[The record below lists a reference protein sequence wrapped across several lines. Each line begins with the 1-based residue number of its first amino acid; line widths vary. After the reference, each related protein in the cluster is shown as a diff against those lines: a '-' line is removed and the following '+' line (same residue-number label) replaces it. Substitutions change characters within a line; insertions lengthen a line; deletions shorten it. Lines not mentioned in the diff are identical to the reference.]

1 MIVKFEDSEVNS
13 IVTTLSNDIEY
24 WLYESKCPL
33 EYVSQIVNS
42 LKVLNKLLE
51 PDEKKFIMEAY
62 NDLKTI
68 ADENEDVELEAINF
82 SYRYHL

>member
-33 EYVSQIVNS
+33 EYVSQIINS
-42 LKVLNKLLE
+42 LKVLNKLLNA
-51 PDEKKFIMEAY
+51 DEKAY
-62 NDLKTI
+62 IIRAYYELKII
-68 ADENEDVELEAINF
+68 ANENEDVELEVIDFNV
-82 SYRYHL
+82 